1 MKQWGILRLDR
12 RFSHFPCINL
22 TVYNGFSTILQA
34 NKTVG
39 LDNKTH
45 DGLYYP
51 CMEAGRSGRGCSSA
65 QEVKTKRLRPDIK
78 QGFPCAPASDI
89 SVHTFKE
96 EFHETACRRKGTA
109 GKAVPPVPD

>member
-78 QGFPCAPASDI
+78 QVFPAL
-89 SVHTFKE
+89 
-96 EFHETACRRKGTA
+96 RRLIYLYILLRRNFMKPS
-109 GKAVPPVPD
+109 KSC